1 MTTMLDRRAEYRAAQ
16 RHELRASQT
25 PEGGYHLEGYA
36 ALIETPYQ
44 VEDWLGEYTE
54 VIRAGAFKRTLDHGA
69 DVRLLINHEGIP
81 LARTKSGT
89 LGLEE
94 DDIGLLSRADL
105 DPASPTVASLKSA
118 MDRGDADQMSFM
130 FRVLR
135 QEWSPD
141 FSQRDILEV
150 QLFDVSVVTF
160 PANDGTSV
168 SLRSASIARFGDDVW
183 SRIEESLRTGAP
195 MDEDARTAYLRSLAA
210 AGVTTE
216 PDEAGARRAA
226 RVRGLAALSGA

>member
-1 MTTMLDRRAEYRAAQ
+1 MTTMLDRRAEHRTAH
-16 RHELRASQT
+16 HELRASQT
-25 PEGGYHLEGYA
+25 PDGYHLEGYA

-54 VIRAGAFKRTLDHGA
+54 IIRAGAFKRTLDHGA

-89 LGLEE
+89 LTLAE
-94 DDIGLLSRADL
+94 DQVGLLTRADL

-160 PANDGTSV
+160 PANDGTTV
-168 SLRSASIARFGDDVW
+168 SLRSASIARWGDDVW
-183 SRIEESLRTGAP
+183 SRIEESLRTGDP
-195 MDEDARTAYLRSLAA
+195 MDEDTRTAYLRSLAA
-210 AGVTTE
+210 AGITPEQT
-216 PDEAGARRAA
+216 PDDAGARRAS
-226 RVRGLAALSGA
+226 RVRGLATLAGI

>member
-1 MTTMLDRRAEYRAAQ
+1 MATMLDRRAEYREA
-16 RHELRASQT
+16 RRELRATSDT
-25 PEGGYHLEGYA
+25 TGYHLEGYA
-36 ALIETPYQ
+36 ALIEAPYQ

-69 DVRLLINHEGIP
+69 DVRLLINHDGIP

-89 LGLEE
+89 LDLSE
-94 DDIGLLSRADL
+94 DNVGLLSRATL

-130 FRVLR
+130 FRVVR

-141 FSQRDILEV
+141 FTQRDILEV

-160 PANDGTSV
+160 PANEGTTV
-168 SLRSASIARFGDDVW
+168 SLRSAVIARWGDDVW
-183 SRIEESLRTGAP
+183 ARVEQSLRTGEP
-195 MDEDARTAYLRSLAA
+195 MDDVTRAAYLRSLAA
-210 AGVTTE
+210 AGIN
-216 PDEAGARRAA
+216 PADEAAAADRRAA
-226 RVRGLAALSGA
+226 RVRHLAALAGA

>member
-1 MTTMLDRRAEYRAAQ
+1 MTTLLDRAECRSAQ
-16 RHELRASQT
+16 RELRASESAT
-25 PEGGYHLEGYA
+25 GYHLEGYA

-54 VIRAGAFKRTLDHGA
+54 VIRTGAFKRTLDHGA

-89 LGLEE
+89 LGLAE
-94 DDIGLLSRADL
+94 DEVGLLTRADL
-105 DPASPTVASLKSA
+105 DPASPTVAGLKSA
-118 MDRGDADQMSFM
+118 MDRRDADQMSFM

-141 FSQRDILEV
+141 FTQRDILEV

-160 PANDGTSV
+160 PANEGTTV
-168 SLRSASIARFGDDVW
+168 SLRSSAIARWGDDVW
-183 SRIEESLRTGAP
+183 ARIETSLRTGAP
-195 MDEDARTAYLRSLAA
+195 MDDDARAAYLRSLAA
-210 AGVTTE
+210 AGVAHT
-216 PDEAGARRAA
+216 DDDAAAARRAA
-226 RVRGLAALSGA
+226 RVRAMATLAGA